1 MRSTGI
7 FAGSS
12 WGLITLTAALCAQGT
27 NLDKTWPD
35 YRGPRQDGHA
45 PQAQIPLRWSEEK
58 NVRWK
63 TPIHGK
69 GWSSP
74 VVWGDRVWLSS
85 ATADGHQN
93 HVIAIDLKTGKTI
106 IDRQLFA
113 IEHPDHINGLNSFA
127 SPSPTIEE
135 GRVYLHFGTYGTVCL
150 DTDSGETLWER
161 RDLNCDHKEG
171 PGSSPVLYRDLL
183 IFNVDGGDVQYVI
196 ALDKKTGNTRWK
208 TLRTVDLSRQRSDLK
223 KAFSTPIIIDV
234 GGKSRLISS
243 GAGATVG
250 YEPDSGKELWMVRHK
265 GFSMSA
271 RPLMENGL
279 LFLNTGFMLPRLI
292 AVKTDGEGDVTE
304 SNIIWS
310 QRRNIPTIPSPLL
323 IDGRLYMV
331 DNSGVASCR
340 EARSGDLLWKERI
353 GGEYCASPIY
363 ANGRIYFFD
372 RDGRSVVIEAADEF
386 RELAVNELDEGF
398 MASPAVVGDTLILR
412 SITHLYRIEKD

>member
-1 MRSTGI
+1 
-7 FAGSS
+7 
-12 WGLITLTAALCAQGT
+12 
-27 NLDKTWPD
+27 
-35 YRGPRQDGHA
+35 
-45 PQAQIPLRWSEEK
+45 
-58 NVRWK
+58 
-63 TPIHGK
+63 
-69 GWSSP
+69 
-74 VVWGDRVWLSS
+74 
-85 ATADGHQN
+85 
-93 HVIAIDLKTGKTI
+93 
-106 IDRQLFA
+106 
-113 IEHPDHINGLNSFA
+113 
-127 SPSPTIEE
+127 
-135 GRVYLHFGTYGTVCL
+135 
-150 DTDSGETLWER
+150 
-161 RDLNCDHKEG
+161 
-171 PGSSPVLYRDLL
+171 L

-208 TLRTVDLSRQRSDLK
+208 THRTVDLSRQRSDLK

-234 GGKSRLISS
+234 DGRSRLISS

-310 QRRNIPTIPSPLL
+310 QRRNIPTIPSSLL

>member
-7 FAGSS
+7 LASSS

-27 NLDKTWPD
+27 SLDKTWPD
-35 YRGPRQDGHA
+35 YRGPRRDGHA

-106 IDRQLFA
+106 IDRQLFTV
-113 IEHPDHINGLNSFA
+113 EHPDPINGLNSFA

-135 GRVYLHFGTYGTVCL
+135 GRVYIHFGTYGTACL

-208 TLRTVDLSRQRSDLK
+208 THRTVDLSRQRSDLK

-234 GGKSRLISS
+234 DGRSRLISS

-310 QRRNIPTIPSPLL
+310 QRRNIPTIPSSLL